1 MTSRKVLFL
10 CTGNSCRSQM
20 AEGWLRHYARE
31 RAEVFSA
38 GTNPA
43 GLNPM
48 AVTVMRESGIDIS
61 DQRSKHVDE
70 LAKEEFLFVITVC
83 DIRAVGPGVWNN
95 WKGELL
101 RTLYWETEVVL
112 SGGHSAIDRKERV
125 AQAREQLR
133 LALPEW
139 SGLDFEAYAARLPQA
154 YWLKASLEEKL
165 LHAKLLNRT
174 EIEVS
179 APITHIR
186 TDRDRGVTELTIIA
200 PDHARLLSIVAGA
213 CAATGANI
221 VDAQVFTTADGMALD
236 TIFVSRVFGYDE
248 DELRRAD
255 SIVRSHLFHGKAWVK
270 RPRVPNC
277 TIRAK
282 PELVRLE
289 GC

>member
-1 MTSRKVLFL
+1 
-10 CTGNSCRSQM
+10 
-20 AEGWLRHYARE
+20 
-31 RAEVFSA
+31 
-38 GTNPA
+38 
-43 GLNPM
+43 
-48 AVTVMRESGIDIS
+48 
-61 DQRSKHVDE
+61 
-70 LAKEEFLFVITVC
+70 
-83 DIRAVGPGVWNN
+83 
-95 WKGELL
+95 
-101 RTLYWETEVVL
+101 
-112 SGGHSAIDRKERV
+112 
-125 AQAREQLR
+125 
-133 LALPEW
+133 LPEW

-255 SIVRSHLFHGKAWVK
+255 SIVLTIERALSGQIWLQDVIAARTLSAGEDRTVFRHPSGSLDRQYAFQPLDRS
-270 RPRVPNC
+270 
-277 TIRAK
+277 
-282 PELVRLE
+282 
-289 GC
+289 